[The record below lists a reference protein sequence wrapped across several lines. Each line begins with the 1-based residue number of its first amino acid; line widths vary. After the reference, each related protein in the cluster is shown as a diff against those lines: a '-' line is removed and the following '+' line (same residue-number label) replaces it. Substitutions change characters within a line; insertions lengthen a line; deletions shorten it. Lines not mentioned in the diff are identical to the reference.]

1 MGWLRRTRLLLV
13 VSLTTVAV
21 ACGTATLDAN
31 DPLARSE
38 RVTARTS
45 EPRVP
50 SNVGAPSR
58 PRTAGPRTEEGAEAP
73 HRVVEAEVVPQ
84 PIDPE
89 AEARARAE
97 AARQA
102 LEAEWP
108 LHGLSYHY
116 LVQVRARPDGASRV
130 VGYMRRG
137 ARFRTRDGLAGPG
150 CARGWNEVP
159 GEGYVCRNEGVLI
172 GEAPPTF
179 DPLPV
184 SPALDDALP
193 YAYAYVGRADAPQYW
208 RLPTADEERE
218 AGEVMSNLRTRIER
232 ARAALEAE
240 ATANAGGDAGVA
252 VTEVAAAVEAP
263 TNEGAAE
270 AASEPEATSE
280 PDIGLE
286 APPGSVAEGAPS
298 LVPVE
303 EAGVTLPSFFRMRM
317 ESGFYVSVDR
327 EENVEG
333 RRYFRTIRGAYVPAA
348 AMVVAEPPAMRG
360 VVLGGNWRLPI
371 GFVWRQGAT
380 ALEREPVSGTLRNAG
395 ELTYHDAMVLE
406 PDAIERRGS
415 RYRISR
421 RGVAARETALRI
433 VTPIERP
440 RGVAETDRWIHVD
453 LSEQTLVA
461 YEGDTPVFAT
471 LVSSGRTNFE
481 TPTGT
486 FRIESKHVSTTMDD
500 PDALTEA
507 YSIEDVPWTM
517 YFHES
522 YALHAAFWHDY
533 FGRPR
538 SHGCVNLSPADARW
552 LFSWAG
558 PELPPGWHGVIS
570 SPRRQGTW
578 VHITG

>member
-1 MGWLRRTRLLLV
+1 MGWFRRARLFFV
-13 VSLTTVAV
+13 VSLTGVMAV
-21 ACGTATLDAN
+21 GAASCGTATLDTNA
-31 DPLARSE
+31 PLSRTE
-38 RVTARTS
+38 RVTVANDARR
-45 EPRVP
+45 RVERP
-50 SNVGAPSR
+50 APVAS
-58 PRTAGPRTEEGAEAP
+58 PPVQ
-73 HRVVEAEVVPQ
+73 VVEAPPPPP

-137 ARFRTRDGLAGPG
+137 ARFRTREGLAGPG

-159 GEGYVCRNEGVLI
+159 GEGYVCRGEGVLI
-172 GEAPPTF
+172 GEAPPSF

-184 SPALDDALP
+184 PPALDDALP
-193 YAYAYVGRADAPQYW
+193 YAYAYVGRAEAPQYW
-208 RLPTADEERE
+208 RVPTPDEERQ
-218 AGEVMSNLRTRIER
+218 ASEVMGTLRERIER
-232 ARAALEAE
+232 ARAALA
-240 ATANAGGDAGVA
+240 AADAGTAGDAGVA
-252 VTEVAAAVEAP
+252 VAEAP
-263 TNEGAAE
+263 GNESANEG
-270 AASEPEATSE
+270 SSD

-286 APPGSVAEGAPS
+286 APPGTVVVASDGAPS

-303 EAGVTLPSFFRMRM
+303 EAGVVLPSFFRMRM

-327 EENVEG
+327 EENVDG
-333 RRYFRTIRGAYVPAA
+333 RRFFRTIRGAYVPAA
-348 AMVVAEPPAMRG
+348 AMTVAEPPAMRG

-395 ELTYHDAMVLE
+395 ELTYHEPLVLE
-406 PDAIERRGS
+406 DDILERRGS
-415 RYRISR
+415 RYRLSR
-421 RGVAARETALRI
+421 RGVVARETALRI

-471 LVSSGRTNFE
+471 LVSSGRAGFE

-500 PDALTEA
+500 PDSVNEA

-538 SHGCVNLSPADARW
+538 SHGCLNLSPADARW

-570 SPRRQGTW
+570 SPRRLGTW
-578 VHITG
+578 VHITD